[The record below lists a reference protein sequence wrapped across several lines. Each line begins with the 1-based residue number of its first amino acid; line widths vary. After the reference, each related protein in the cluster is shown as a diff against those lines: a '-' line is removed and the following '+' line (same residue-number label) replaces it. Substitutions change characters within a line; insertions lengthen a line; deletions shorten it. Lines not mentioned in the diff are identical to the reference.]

1 MAVPFINKLLRF
13 NCRKISMTWT
23 NDPAGVEPTL
33 AIVRAMKPMTTFQI
47 RWTASGKQQVSR
59 FPAASASDARRAF
72 DSCKL
77 PGVRIVSIEPVEPDA
92 AAPAVPNH
100 SPDSPFDPLIARR
113 RLDIDE
119 DVS

>member
-1 MAVPFINKLLRF
+1 LFFGSLESAVAQLFSL
-13 NCRKISMTWT
+13 
-23 NDPAGVEPTL
+23 G
-33 AIVRAMKPMTTFQI
+33 IVRAMKPMTTFQI
-47 RWTASGKQQVSR
+47 CWVAGGKQQVSR

-72 DSCKL
+72 DSYKL

-92 AAPAVPNH
+92 AAERVPSH

-119 DVS
+119 DVR